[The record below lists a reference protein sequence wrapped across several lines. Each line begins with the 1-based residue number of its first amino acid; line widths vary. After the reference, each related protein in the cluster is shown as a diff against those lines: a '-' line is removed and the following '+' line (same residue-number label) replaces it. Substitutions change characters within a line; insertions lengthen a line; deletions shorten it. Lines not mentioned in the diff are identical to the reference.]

1 MNALHTLGAAALA
14 TGLMLGL
21 SGPVAA
27 GDTQQ
32 ALSSESALET
42 IKKRGE
48 LRVGLS
54 TFVPWAMRDKNGELI
69 GFEID
74 VANKVAEDMG
84 VGVDF
89 VPTAWDGIIPALLAG
104 KFDAIISG
112 MSITPKRNLTVNFTR
127 PYANTGYILM
137 ANSARADEKGLMT
150 LEDFNQS
157 GVTIATRRATTGAVA
172 MQRNFPKAKLI
183 YFDDDALA
191 YQEAANGNVDGVSS
205 TPPKAAFEVEKRGDV
220 LRVVSPKLMS
230 PTREAF
236 AVRKGDPDILNFF
249 DNWIQE
255 QEASGWL
262 EERHDYWFTT
272 RDWADMVAP
281 SE

>member
-1 MNALHTLGAAALA
+1 MQTMKLGIGALAAAGLLLA
-14 TGLMLGL
+14 FSSPAT
-21 SGPVAA
+21 A
-27 GDTQQ
+27 DTRQ
-32 ALSSESALET
+32 ALSAESVLET

-54 TFVPWAMRDKNGELI
+54 TFVPWAMRDRNGELI

-74 VANKVAEDMG
+74 VAKKLAEDMG

-112 MSITPKRNLTVNFTR
+112 MSITAQRNLTVNFTH

-137 ANSARADEKGLMT
+137 ASSARADEKGLKT
-150 LEDFNQS
+150 LEDFNQT

-183 YFDDDALA
+183 YFDDDTLS

-205 TPPKAAFEVEKRGDV
+205 TPPKAAFEIEKRGDV

-236 AVRKGDPDILNFF
+236 AVRKGDPDVLNFF
-249 DNWIQE
+249 NNWIQE
-255 QEASGWL
+255 KHASGWL
-262 EERHDYWFTT
+262 KERHDYWFTT
-272 RDWADMVAP
+272 RDWADMVDTGG
-281 SE
+281 